1 MENHPY
7 YKIKDLSV
15 LNTLDEVYGLF
26 SAVVRTNT
34 FYNVF
39 TQYK

>member
-1 MENHPY
+1 MKNYVY

-26 SAVVRTNT
+26 IAVVRTNT
-34 FYNVF
+34 FYHVF
-39 TQYK
+39 S

>member
-1 MENHPY
+1 MKNYVY

-26 SAVVRTNT
+26 TAVVRTNT

-39 TQYK
+39 S